1 MKTETK
7 YLSDWAMTETIRIKL
22 KGDKHHKDT
31 ILEEWFDE
39 TAKDFRNAKSID
51 EFVTKVNKWLNHYKL
66 PIKVISFTEEDG
78 DEESI
83 EWQVEIYSHD

>member
-51 EFVTKVNKWLNHYKL
+51 EFVTKVNKWLNHHKL

-78 DEESI
+78 DEDSI
-83 EWQVEIYSHD
+83 EWQVEIYTHD